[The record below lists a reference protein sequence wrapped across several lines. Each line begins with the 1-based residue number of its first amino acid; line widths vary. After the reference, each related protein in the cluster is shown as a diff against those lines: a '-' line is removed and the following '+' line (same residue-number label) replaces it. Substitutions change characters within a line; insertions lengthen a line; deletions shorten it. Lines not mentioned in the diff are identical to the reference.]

1 MNILHK
7 RWTSKCQPSVYRL
20 KQMII
25 IPVANARNNPGT
37 YKRQCNA
44 NLFLIS
50 NYTDKKN
57 TPPQLKNKNIKYIFF
72 YITHVH
78 YF

>member
-20 KQMII
+20 KKMKN
-25 IPVANARNNPGT
+25 IPIANA
-37 YKRQCNA
+37 KIIQVHIKDSNA

-50 NYTDKKN
+50 NYTDDTCTLDN
-57 TPPQLKNKNIKYIFF
+57 N
-72 YITHVH
+72 
-78 YF
+78 